1 MTRRSMFAVLV
12 AATWLHAGVASAQVV
27 ELLPNLEP
35 FSASDI
41 VLVSGANGLELRFS
55 MTSWN
60 KGAGPMELVG
70 GDIIVDGTPD
80 DPGIREVWQQIYRS
94 DGTIRKELVGQFEY
108 HGGTHNHFHLE
119 DYAAYTLIPVGP
131 GAQTVGAKVSFCL
144 LDNIKV
150 NTRLPNAAKRPV
162 YTTCNPDIQGISV
175 GFGDIYRYYLDG
187 QSLPFGDNPSG
198 DYLIK
203 IQTNPNGNLFESN
216 YSDNV
221 ACARVRID
229 RDAMTAAVVG
239 TSCAIATATISEIL
253 PASVRAGSSVGV
265 VIHGSGFVS
274 GMNVSFDNGSGKV
287 PVASNVTVVSNDTI
301 TATISVASGGS
312 TSDPVWDLRVGDAVL
327 PNAFTVFR

>member
-1 MTRRSMFAVLV
+1 MLGVLV
-12 AATWLHAGVASAQVV
+12 VAAWLHAGVASAQVV

-55 MTSWN
+55 TTSWN

-70 GDIIVDGTPD
+70 GAIIQDGTPD
-80 DPGIREVWQQIYRS
+80 NPGLREVWQQIYRS

-119 DYAAYTLIPVGP
+119 DYATYTLIPVSQG
-131 GAQTVGAKVSFCL
+131 VGSVGEKVSFCL

-150 NTRLPNAAKRPV
+150 NTHLPNAAKRPV

-203 IQTNPNGNLFESN
+203 IQTNPNANLFESN

-221 ACARVRID
+221 ACTRVRVN
-229 RDAMTAAVVG
+229 REEMTVAVVG
-239 TSCAIATATISEIL
+239 TSCAIATATITDI
-253 PASVRAGSSVGV
+253 VDNFIRAGSSKPV

-274 GMNVSFDNGSGKV
+274 GMNVSFENGSGKV
-287 PVASNVTVVSNDTI
+287 PVAGNVTVLSSDTI

-312 TSDPVWDLRVGDAVL
+312 TSDPVWDLRVGDALL
-327 PNAFTVFR
+327 PNAFTVTR

>member
-1 MTRRSMFAVLV
+1 MTQRSVLAVLV
-12 AATWLHAGVASAQVV
+12 AAVWLHAGVASAQVV
-27 ELLPNLEP
+27 ELRPNLEP

-41 VLVSGANGLELRFS
+41 VVVSGANGLELRFS
-55 MTSWN
+55 TTSWN

-70 GDIIVDGTPD
+70 GAIIDDGTPD
-80 DPGIREVWQQIYRS
+80 NPGLREVWQQIYRS

-108 HGGTHNHFHLE
+108 HGGTHSHFHLE

-131 GAQTVGAKVSFCL
+131 GAQTVGEKVSFCL

-221 ACARVRID
+221 ACTRVRVD
-229 RDAMTAAVVG
+229 REAMTVAVVG
-239 TSCAIATATISEIL
+239 TSCTIATATISEIV

-265 VIHGSGFVS
+265 VIHGSGFTSAMKVT
-274 GMNVSFDNGSGKV
+274 FENGSGKV
-287 PVASNVTVVSNDTI
+287 PVATVTSVTDDTI
-301 TATISVASGGS
+301 VATVSVASGGS
-312 TSDPVWDLRVGDAVL
+312 ASDPVWDLRVGDALL
-327 PNAFTVFR
+327 PDAFTVIR